1 MSASAASSNTSPA
14 AAGGNGGNTGPGFML
29 FRDDPNASNPFLDEE
44 ELHGEDNVFEVGER
58 AVLHIWS
65 GFLDFALQGNILEI
79 AFGLIIASSF
89 TAIVN
94 SFVSDILLPPLSVL
108 LPLNKNLDEKFA
120 VLRPGPNY
128 EKEHGYNTLQFAQD
142 DGAVVMAYGIFLNRV
157 INFLGLGISL
167 YALASAYQYF
177 SHDPII
183 KHTVKCKYCRKR
195 ISEKSLRCV
204 NCTSWLDGREERQ
217 SGL

>member
-1 MSASAASSNTSPA
+1 MPASPNSNA
-14 AAGGNGGNTGPGFML
+14 AAGADAGPGFML
-29 FRDDPNASNPFLDEE
+29 FRDDPSASNPFLNEQ
-44 ELHGEDNVFEVGER
+44 ELREEDNVLEAGER

-120 VLRPGPNY
+120 VLKPGPNF
-128 EKEHGYNTLQFAQD
+128 EKKNGYNTLQFAQD
-142 DGAVVMAYGIFLNRV
+142 DGAVVMAYGIFVNRV
-157 INFLGLGISL
+157 VNFLGVGISL
-167 YALASAYQYF
+167 YALASVYQYF

>member
-1 MSASAASSNTSPA
+1 MSNNNGTS
-14 AAGGNGGNTGPGFML
+14 GNNANDGPGILL
-29 FRDDPNASNPFLDEE
+29 FRDDPSSGNPFMNDEE
-44 ELHGEDNVFEVGER
+44 MHDEDNVFEVSER

-120 VLRPGPNY
+120 VLKPGPNY
-128 EKEHGYNTLQFAQD
+128 ERENGYNTLQFAQD

-157 INFLGLGISL
+157 INFLGVGISL
-167 YALASAYQYF
+167 YALASTYQYF

-195 ISEKSLRCV
+195 ISEKVSFQINLFWLSFFLSLSYTV
-204 NCTSWLDGREERQ
+204 
-217 SGL
+217 

>member
-1 MSASAASSNTSPA
+1 MSGPTIGGGHTGGPVPANGIAADLLRFHDDPASSN
-14 AAGGNGGNTGPGFML
+14 
-29 FRDDPNASNPFLDEE
+29 PFIDEE
-44 ELHGEDNVFEVGER
+44 DLHEDDNVFEVGER
-58 AVLHIWS
+58 AVKHIYQ

-94 SFVSDILLPPLSVL
+94 SFVTDILLPPLSVL

-128 EKEHGYNTLQFAQD
+128 VKENGYNTLQFAQD
-142 DGAVVMAYGIFLNRV
+142 DGAVVMAYGIFVNRIV
-157 INFLGLGISL
+157 NFMGVGLSL
-167 YALASAYQYF
+167 YFLAATYQYF

-183 KHTVKCKYCRKR
+183 KHTVKCKYCKKR
-195 ISEKSLRCV
+195 ISEKVSLLCIYV
-204 NCTSWLDGREERQ
+204 IMSMCMCSL
-217 SGL
+217 LM

>member
-1 MSASAASSNTSPA
+1 MSNNNSSNGSN
-14 AAGGNGGNTGPGFML
+14 GNNVNDGPGILL
-29 FRDDPNASNPFLDEE
+29 FRDDPSSGNPFINDEE
-44 ELHGEDNVFEVGER
+44 MHDDDNVFEVSER

-120 VLRPGPNY
+120 VLKPGPNY
-128 EKEHGYNTLQFAQD
+128 ERENGYNTLQFAQD

-157 INFLGLGISL
+157 INFLGVGISL
-167 YALASAYQYF
+167 YALASTYQYF

>member
-1 MSASAASSNTSPA
+1 MSASSSSNPAASG
-14 AAGGNGGNTGPGFML
+14 GGNKNVNAGPGFML
-29 FRDDPNASNPFLDEE
+29 FRDDPNASNPFLSEE
-44 ELHGEDNVFEVGER
+44 EVHEDENVFEVGER

-89 TAIVN
+89 TGIVN

-120 VLRPGPNY
+120 VLKPGPHY
-128 EKEHGYNTLQFAQD
+128 VKEHGYNTLQFAQD

-157 INFLGLGISL
+157 INFLGVGISL
-167 YALASAYQYF
+167 YALASTYQYF

-183 KHTVKCKYCRKR
+183 KHTIKCKYCRKL
-195 ISEKSLRCV
+195 ISDKALRCV

>member
-1 MSASAASSNTSPA
+1 MSSLSNN
-14 AAGGNGGNTGPGFML
+14 GGSNGGNNVNDGPGMLL
-29 FRDDPNASNPFLDEE
+29 FRDDPSSGNPFINDEE
-44 ELHGEDNVFEVGER
+44 MHEEDNVFEVGER

-120 VLRPGPNY
+120 VLKPGPNY
-128 EKEHGYNTLQFAQD
+128 ERENGYNTLQFAQD
-142 DGAVVMAYGIFLNRV
+142 DGAVVMAYGWVLSIFV
-157 INFLGLGISL
+157 
-167 YALASAYQYF
+167 A
-177 SHDPII
+177 
-183 KHTVKCKYCRKR
+183 
-195 ISEKSLRCV
+195 
-204 NCTSWLDGREERQ
+204 
-217 SGL
+217 